1 MSLSVTPLQ
10 VVVTDNLRAI
20 IDGWA
25 YAIAIDPQDQTAAI
39 GGAHGQVRRIEIP
52 SSAEK

>member
-10 VVVTDNLRAI
+10 VVVTDNLRA

>member
-20 IDGWA
+20 DGWA
-25 YAIAIDPQDQTAAI
+25 YAIAIDPQGQTAAI